1 MKHVAEFLNDVS
13 TNETLGRELG
23 ECVAKADTSHGK
35 VKLALRFARDAGYDV
50 TEEEL
55 AVMVEKANVKAVLSD
70 DELDSVA
77 GGFGS
82 YNPLIDLN
90 VAQIATGTG
99 NGTGT
104 GMGIDITT
112 GMGIDES
119 GWYPINLVIVDK
131 QNEIFVGW

>member
-55 AVMVEKANVKAVLSD
+55 TVMVEKANVKAVLSD

-82 YNPLIDLN
+82 VNPLIDLN
-90 VAQIATGTG
+90 IALIASGAVIGTG
-99 NGTGT
+99 VGAY
-104 GMGIDITT
+104 
-112 GMGIDES
+112 IDEP
-119 GWYPINLVIVDK
+119 GWYPIDTSNGNK
-131 QNEIFVGW
+131 SHEIFVGW